1 MGLKDGVILCIWVM
15 VDVSILI
22 EYLHVMLQRLA
33 FIGTTKQQLLTGIF
47 LAVLTSQAIRAMAL
61 VSTSRSLHTQP

>member
-1 MGLKDGVILCIWVM
+1 M

-22 EYLHVMLQRLA
+22 EYVHVMSRRLVIIRA
-33 FIGTTKQQLLTGIF
+33 TKQQPVTGVF
-47 LAVLTSQAIRAMAL
+47 LAVLTAQAIRAMVL